1 MAFGITKAPK
11 YGKAVASWVKGKFK
25 KTSPTITSVPLSPN
39 LSTKRAIQDKVVKA
53 VDEGTKEGL
62 KGATP
67 SPQLKQSISKS
78 KRDSSKKL
86 KAYSYKYDDLV
97 AERKKYNK
105 NLTRKTIGAGAVAIG
120 GITGAHGVAKHK
132 FPKYKK
138 FMERDITIKDGKVKL
153 VPKKKK

>member
-1 MAFGITKAPK
+1 MGIFGIAKRGFGIL
-11 YGKAVASWVKGKFK
+11 GKRSGTIKSVKPAK
-25 KTSPTITSVPLSPN
+25 N
-39 LSTKRAIQDKVVKA
+39 LTTKRNIQDKVVKA
-53 VDEGTKEGL
+53 VDEGTRKGL
-62 KGATP
+62 GGATP
-67 SPQLKQSISKS
+67 SPHLKHSASKT

-132 FPKYKK
+132 LPKYKK
-138 FMERDITIKDGKVKL
+138 FMERNITIKDGKVKL
-153 VPKKKK
+153 VPYKKK

>member
-1 MAFGITKAPK
+1 MGIFGIAKRGFGIL
-11 YGKAVASWVKGKFK
+11 GKRSGTIKSVKPAK
-25 KTSPTITSVPLSPN
+25 N
-39 LSTKRAIQDKVVKA
+39 LTTKRNIQDKVVKA
-53 VDEGTKEGL
+53 VDEGTRKGL
-62 KGATP
+62 GGATP
-67 SPQLKQSISKS
+67 SPHLKHSASKT

-105 NLTRKTIGAGAVAIG
+105 NLKRKVIGAGAASIT
-120 GITGAHGVAKHK
+120 GIVGAHGVAKHK

>member
-1 MAFGITKAPK
+1 MGIFGIAKRGFGILGKRSGTIKSIKPAKNLHKRRATHDELVAAVDKHTK
-11 YGKAVASWVKGKFK
+11 
-25 KTSPTITSVPLSPN
+25 SPN
-39 LSTKRAIQDKVVKA
+39 ASKIKKEATSKASAIHDRYEKA
-53 VDEGTKEGL
+53 
-62 KGATP
+62 
-67 SPQLKQSISKS
+67 
-78 KRDSSKKL
+78 SSE
-86 KAYSYKYDDLV
+86 V
-97 AERKKYNK
+97 KKYNK